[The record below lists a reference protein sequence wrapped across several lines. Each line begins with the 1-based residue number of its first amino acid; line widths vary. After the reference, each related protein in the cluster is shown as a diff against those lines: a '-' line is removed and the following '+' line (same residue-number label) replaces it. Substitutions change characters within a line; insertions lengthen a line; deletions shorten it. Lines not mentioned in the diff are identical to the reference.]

1 MDQELIAYLD
11 ERFRETLQ
19 QIASLREEIRH
30 THVVVEGLRGDI
42 QLVAEGFIGLDARF
56 ISFQEQMKQ
65 EFQEVRSSFRLPY
78 SDLDRRLSVL
88 ERDPMVI
95 IRERFGKTSS

>member
-1 MDQELIAYLD
+1 MDKELVTFLE
-11 ERFRETLQ
+11 ERFRETSQ
-19 QIASLREEIRH
+19 QIAGLREEIRH
-30 THVVVEGLRGDI
+30 VHIAVEGLRGDI

-56 ISFQEQMKQ
+56 MSFQEQMKE
-65 EFQEVRSSFRLPY
+65 EFREVRSSIRLPY
-78 SDLDRRLSVL
+78 SELDRRLSAL